1 MIEILCKSPRD
12 CSAADLASFC
22 NLVRL
27 GGQVNN
33 AVLEAGVKRARSLA
47 FALAAGRVVG
57 AGGLKVPLLNY
68 RDKVFRKAA
77 VEGATEFRLEFGWV
91 FVLPEHRK
99 LGLSTA
105 IASELLKDEAGQLY
119 ASSVTTNDA
128 MHRTLFRL
136 GFRRVGHPYPSGEH
150 ADEELALF
158 VRDGAVK

>member
-47 FALAAGRVVG
+47 FALAAGRV
-57 AGGLKVPLLNY
+57 
-68 RDKVFRKAA
+68 
-77 VEGATEFRLEFGWV
+77 
-91 FVLPEHRK
+91 
-99 LGLSTA
+99 
-105 IASELLKDEAGQLY
+105 
-119 ASSVTTNDA
+119 
-128 MHRTLFRL
+128 
-136 GFRRVGHPYPSGEH
+136 GHPYPSGEH